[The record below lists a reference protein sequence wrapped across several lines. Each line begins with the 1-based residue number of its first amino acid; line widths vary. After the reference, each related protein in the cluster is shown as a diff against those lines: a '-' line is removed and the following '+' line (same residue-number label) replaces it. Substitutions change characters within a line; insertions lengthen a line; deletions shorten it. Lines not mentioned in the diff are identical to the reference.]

1 MALSAVQIS
10 KSKPQSKDYK
20 LFDGEGL
27 FLLIRS
33 NGSKLWRLKY
43 RFNGKEKLLSFGS
56 LADISLADA
65 RELKRKARN
74 LIIMGVDP
82 AEQKKTLEK
91 ERLEEEKTTLK
102 VVALE
107 FFESKKEKW
116 TQRTMQGTLSRWN
129 RHVFPYLGDTP
140 IKQITL
146 EKLLGVFEKMK
157 ARGIREPMRKAL
169 KEIKSVFV
177 YAVSNRLLK
186 RENDPGPYLVAENII
201 PYRDVKHMA
210 AVTKPEELKP
220 LLEKIDT
227 YRSHGTP
234 IVESALRL
242 LPLIF
247 VRVGEL
253 REARWSEIDFDRKE
267 WRFCSGK
274 TNAEMIVPL
283 ARQAIAILK
292 EIQPFTGQ
300 NERVFP
306 GATDKSKSMS
316 NNSIR
321 KALQSLGYD
330 GEQMTGHGFR
340 AMARTLLEE
349 ELRYPYQYIEPQ
361 LSHIVRDP
369 LGRAYNRTTHLEER
383 TKMMQAWADYL
394 DELKATDKPDVKAL
408 AQKYRYR
415 P

>member
-1 MALSAVQIS
+1 MTLSAVQIS

-27 FLLIRS
+27 FLLVRP
-33 NGSKLWRLKY
+33 NGSKLWRFKY
-43 RFNGKEKLLSFGS
+43 RFDGKEKLLSFGS
-56 LADISLADA
+56 LDDISLADA
-65 RELKRKARN
+65 RELKRNARG
-74 LIIMGVDP
+74 LVSRGIDP
-82 AEQKKTLEK
+82 AEHKKTEERERQAAEK
-91 ERLEEEKTTLK
+91 NTLRAI
-102 VVALE
+102 ALE
-107 FFESKKEKW
+107 FFENKKQKL

-129 RHVFPYLGDTP
+129 RHIFPFLGDTP

-146 EKLLGVFEKMK
+146 KQVLGVFEKMK
-157 ARGIREPMRKAL
+157 IRGIAEPIRKAL
-169 KEIKSVFV
+169 NEVRCVFAHAVLTGRLDMKE
-177 YAVSNRLLK
+177 N
-186 RENDPGPYLVAENII
+186 PGTYLDGKII
-201 PYRDVKHMA
+201 PEKTVKHMA
-210 AVTKPEELKP
+210 AVTSPEEVKA

-234 IVESALRL
+234 IVENALKL

-267 WRFCSGK
+267 WRFCSSK
-274 TNAEMIVPL
+274 TSTEMIVPL
-283 ARQAIAILK
+283 STQAIAILK
-292 EIQPFTGQ
+292 EIRHFTGQ
-300 NERVFP
+300 NDRVFP
-306 GATDKSKSMS
+306 GATDKNKSMS
-316 NNSIR
+316 NNAIR
-321 KALQSLGYD
+321 KALHTLGYD

-383 TKMMQAWADYL
+383 AKMMQAWADYL
-394 DELKATDKPDVKAL
+394 EELKTTDKPDIKAL
-408 AQKYRYR
+408 AQKYRYQ